1 MPDIKTHGQ
10 KQKIHSIRTRI
21 KQNRKLATTLQ
32 DRIYDNSKN
41 VNYYTIY
48 VALHNLRYFHY

>member
-10 KQKIHSIRTRI
+10 KQKDHSIRTRI
-21 KQNRKLATTLQ
+21 KTDWKLVTTPQ

-41 VNYYTIY
+41 VNYYTIS
-48 VALHNLRYFHY
+48 VVLHNLLYFHY